1 MMAAAFRYRDQIN
14 PLVRIAAKTKVG
26 AAETDKIALVVLT
39 ALDAAKRGAAPASL
53 ANTLTEHLMVGIL
66 LWARQ
71 GNRAL
76 YDTATAAWLA
86 LCKACARPTDLLDLT
101 TSEYAAIRKA
111 VGYYLRA
118 IPQLE
123 AGILVGAFLE
133 AQNKLKG

>member
-1 MMAAAFRYRDQIN
+1 MNTSFKYRDKRS
-14 PLVRIAAKTKVG
+14 PLMQIAAKTKVG
-26 AAETDKIALVVLT
+26 AEESDKIALVVLT

-86 LCKACARPTDLLDLT
+86 MCRACARPTDLLDLT
-101 TSEYAAIRKA
+101 TSEYSAIRKA
-111 VGYYLRA
+111 ISYYLRA
-118 IPQLE
+118 IPQIE

-133 AQNKLKG
+133 AKNKLELK